1 MQYQEHITPDK
12 IIGQRRKIEEAELKE
27 EASRRAALQRSQ
39 EKAAAIAQKLSPAV
53 DKSLSVWPILFP
65 FLKEQ
70 TKTTFD
76 IIASHVGADYICA
89 GSYPAAML
97 TGVRNAQSDSI
108 DKLKLLF
115 NDVDIYHGTFGCGTM
130 HRGKCT

>member
-1 MQYQEHITPDK
+1 MNYNDHITPDK
-12 IIGQRRKIEEAELKE
+12 VTGHRRNVEEAELEE
-27 EASRRAALQRSQ
+27 EAKRIAAIQLSQ
-39 EKAAAIAQKLSPAV
+39 EKSAAIAKKLSPAV
-53 DKSLSVWPILFP
+53 DKSLSVWPILSP
-65 FLKEQ
+65 FVKEQ

-97 TGVRNAQSDSI
+97 AGVRNAQSDSI